1 MIPCVK
7 WLMLPSSRNTG
18 RWYALS
24 VCSSVAVSVSAVG
37 ADAGDGVSES
47 IADNEVDGVLSV
59 FIETVSLPNEQIV

>member
-1 MIPCVK
+1 
-7 WLMLPSSRNTG
+7 
-18 RWYALS
+18 
-24 VCSSVAVSVSAVG
+24 VG